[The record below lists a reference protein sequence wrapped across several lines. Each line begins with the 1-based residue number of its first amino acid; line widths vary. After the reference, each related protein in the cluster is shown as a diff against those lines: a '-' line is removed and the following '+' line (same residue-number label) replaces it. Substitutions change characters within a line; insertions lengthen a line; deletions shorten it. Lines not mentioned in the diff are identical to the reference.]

1 MNIYTLNEMILHCF
15 QAQKIHLNN
24 VHLPEI
30 ISKQTHISQKVMH
43 HTLTVFE
50 TFFPVAHVISQ
61 QQQNRRY
68 LHVTQCR
75 YWNVKI
81 HITSNKRRQS
91 IYVSF
96 FISYR

>member
-61 QQQNRRY
+61 QQKKPPVSARHTMPVLECQNPY
-68 LHVTQCR
+68 HLQ
-75 YWNVKI
+75 
-81 HITSNKRRQS
+81 
-91 IYVSF
+91 
-96 FISYR
+96 